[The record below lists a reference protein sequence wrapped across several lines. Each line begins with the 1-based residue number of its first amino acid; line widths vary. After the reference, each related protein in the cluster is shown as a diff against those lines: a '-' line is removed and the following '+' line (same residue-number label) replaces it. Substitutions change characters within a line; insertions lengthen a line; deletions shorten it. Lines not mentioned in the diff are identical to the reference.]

1 MTDHM
6 NYLGLT
12 DDEDELEL
20 EEEEVIQIEDVI
32 LKTPPRQTVEIS
44 QRNQQTVLPPLADPK
59 DTQRPRAKRDKSAY
73 KPFLADD
80 RTPRCQATSKA
91 TQKQCM
97 RSAKLPYRVCVMH
110 GVGKGD
116 NIPGPAPQP
125 EKPRSRHNPAAHAQL
140 ARPPRGYA
148 AAMPAHMRDAFQ
160 RNLVDPEM
168 MNMTQELAL
177 VSTRIE
183 KKLSQLDDSM
193 PLREVHSS
201 YEALIASLE
210 AGDTAAV
217 KKHLNTMGKAL
228 KSELGQRESWRE
240 IVDLTRTKGTL
251 VDQTRRHQHEE
262 RLFVTLEDYHAQT
275 LWFQQLILQYVLD
288 PEAKKRIVT
297 DIRIRQQQLQ
307 QPV

>member
-1 MTDHM
+1 
-6 NYLGLT
+6 
-12 DDEDELEL
+12 
-20 EEEEVIQIEDVI
+20 
-32 LKTPPRQTVEIS
+32 
-44 QRNQQTVLPPLADPK
+44 
-59 DTQRPRAKRDKSAY
+59 
-73 KPFLADD
+73 
-80 RTPRCQATSKA
+80 
-91 TQKQCM
+91 
-97 RSAKLPYRVCVMH
+97 MH

-251 VDQTRRHQHEE
+251 VDKTRRHQHEE